1 MLTYKY
7 LHKEDGESVFAY
19 FPNGHEDAPGK
30 VAISDNRKGRVIEE
44 SKEDF
49 GNRYAYHAIH
59 GINLGKETGTIAWY

>member
-7 LHKEDGESVFAY
+7 LDTTNGELVFAY
-19 FPNGHEDAPGK
+19 YPNGNKVAPGK
-30 VAISDNRKGRVIEE
+30 VAISGTRQGRVIEE

-59 GINLGKETGTIAWY
+59 GIDVTKESGTVAWY